1 MLFIITK
8 QIEMYALVMVFAL
21 IHELGHL
28 LCGIILGF
36 QPQNLR
42 ILPMGFAVEFRIKTE
57 DYQHKIGKSNLLTIK
72 KLIITIAGPL
82 TNLIIIVVANLLSW
96 NQNIIYANMIIFLWN
111 MIPVYPLDG
120 GRMVKNIA
128 KIAVGNPIASR
139 ITNQISNSFAVIVTV
154 CASIAIYKYQNIAIL
169 LGVIVL
175 WGLVAL
181 ENKRFNTYDKIY
193 KMIDKQRNYI

>member
-128 KIAVGNPIASR
+128 KIAVGNPIANR
-139 ITNQISNSFAVIVTV
+139 VTNQISNSFAVIVTA

>member
-128 KIAVGNPIASR
+128 KIAVGNPIANR
-139 ITNQISNSFAVIVTV
+139 VTNQISNGFSVIVTA

>member
-128 KIAVGNPIASR
+128 KIAVGNPIANR
-139 ITNQISNSFAVIVTV
+139 VTNQISNGFSVIVTA

-169 LGVIVL
+169 LGVIIL